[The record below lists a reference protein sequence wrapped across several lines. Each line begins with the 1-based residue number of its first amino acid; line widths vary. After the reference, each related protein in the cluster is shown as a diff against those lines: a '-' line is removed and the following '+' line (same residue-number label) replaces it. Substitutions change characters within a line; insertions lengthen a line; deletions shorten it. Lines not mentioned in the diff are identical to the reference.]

1 MGCFGVFITDPEEI
15 SPNPGLALKEV
26 MLGPQN
32 ITSLLN
38 SNVIK
43 YCTSI
48 GGIKMYWDSLTVT
61 GAYVSFLVSA
71 CVIYLCQ
78 RQGACA
84 PKQGEGE

>member
-1 MGCFGVFITDPEEI
+1 
-15 SPNPGLALKEV
+15 
-26 MLGPQN
+26 
-32 ITSLLN
+32 
-38 SNVIK
+38 
-43 YCTSI
+43 
-48 GGIKMYWDSLTVT
+48 MYWDSLTAT